1 MRKALNFIN
10 NRFLYKVI
18 YILVSISFVTI
29 LGEVKLINS
38 FTSKIM
44 IIWSIYIIL
53 RDIILYGFKNY
64 TRYHMFLILFL
75 IAFLLSIVFNIG
87 KVGNIKIFLVT
98 VIEFFAL
105 FSLEEKA
112 SIKES
117 INSIINV
124 SKIMVFLSFIG
135 GIISVIMLFFNTK
148 ITIGSNFYGVSGKLF
163 SGIYNNENTLG
174 IMAFI
179 SIILSIVVL
188 ANGFNRDKYIY
199 FLNIC
204 LQIFILYKA
213 RANSA
218 VLAMLIFIVVLIIL
232 NIKNSFIK
240 ATTILLLFTSSVFT
254 WYKLYNAGKLSLYL
268 NGRYAIWKTS
278 INVIKENIY
287 FGVGN
292 VNVADSV
299 IKASK
304 APLMGVEGGGMH
316 NIFIQISVAN
326 GLISSIIF
334 ILFLLFTT
342 LFIHK
347 YIMNNYGS
355 SNINVLIISFSLI
368 VSLVAINMFEA
379 NLIYIVSFIS
389 FIFWSML
396 SFILQITESSYRN
409 I

>member
-1 MRKALNFIN
+1 MRKVLNFIN

-38 FTSKIM
+38 ITSKIM
-44 IIWSIYIIL
+44 ILWSIYIIL
-53 RDIILYGFKNY
+53 RDIILYKFKNY

-75 IAFLLSIVFNIG
+75 IVFLLSIVFNTG
-87 KVGNIKIFLVT
+87 KVENIKIFLVAI
-98 VIEFFAL
+98 IEFFAL
-105 FSLEEKA
+105 FSLEERA

-117 INSIINV
+117 INNIINL

-135 GIISVIMLFFNTK
+135 GIISVMMLFFNTK
-148 ITIGSNFYGVSGKLF
+148 ITIGSNSYGISGKLF

-240 ATTILLLFTSSVFT
+240 ATAILMLFTSSVFT
-254 WYKLYNAGKLSLYL
+254 WYKLYNTGKLSLYL
-268 NGRYAIWKTS
+268 NGRYAIWKTA
-278 INVIKENIY
+278 IKVIKENMY

-292 VNVADSV
+292 ANVADSV

-334 ILFLLFTT
+334 ILFLLFII

-355 SNINVLIISFSLI
+355 SNINVIILSFSLLI
-368 VSLVAINMFEA
+368 SLIAINMFEA

-389 FIFWSML
+389 FTFWSML
-396 SFILQITESSYRN
+396 SFILQITESPYRH

>member
-10 NRFLYKVI
+10 NRFLFKVI

-53 RDIILYGFKNY
+53 RDIILYRFKNY

-75 IAFLLSIVFNIG
+75 IVFLLSIVFNTG
-87 KVGNIKIFLVT
+87 KAGNIKIFLVT

-117 INSIINV
+117 INSIINL
-124 SKIMVFLSFIG
+124 SKIMMILSFIG

-148 ITIGSNFYGVSGKLF
+148 ITIGSNSYGVSGKLF

-179 SIILSIVVL
+179 SIILSLVVL

-218 VLAMLIFIVVLIIL
+218 VLAMLIFIVVLIIV

-240 ATTILLLFTSSVFT
+240 ATAILMLFTSSVFA
-254 WYKLYNAGKLSLYL
+254 WYKLYNIGKLSLYL
-268 NGRYAIWKTS
+268 NGRYAIWKTA
-278 INVIKENIY
+278 IKVIKENIY

-299 IKASK
+299 IKSSK

-334 ILFLLFTT
+334 ILFLLFIT
-342 LFIHK
+342 LFINK

-355 SNINVLIISFSLI
+355 SNINVFIISFSLI
-368 VSLVAINMFEA
+368 ISLVAINMFEA

-396 SFILQITESSYRN
+396 SFILQITEAS
-409 I
+409 

>member
-10 NRFLYKVI
+10 NRFLFKVI

-29 LGEVKLINS
+29 LGEVKLVNS
-38 FTSKIM
+38 FSSKIM

-53 RDIILYGFKNY
+53 RDIILYRFKNY

-75 IAFLLSIVFNIG
+75 IVFLLSIVFNTG

-117 INSIINV
+117 INSIINL
-124 SKIMVFLSFIG
+124 SKIMVILSFIG
-135 GIISVIMLFFNTK
+135 GIISAIMLFFNTK
-148 ITIGSNFYGVSGKLF
+148 ITIGANSYGVSGKLF

-179 SIILSIVVL
+179 SIILSLVVL
-188 ANGFNRDKYIY
+188 ANGFKRDKYI
-199 FLNIC
+199 FFINIC

-218 VLAMLIFIVVLIIL
+218 VLAMLIFIVVLIIV

-240 ATTILLLFTSSVFT
+240 ATAILMLFTSSVFA
-254 WYKLYNAGKLSLYL
+254 WYKLYNIGKLSLYL
-268 NGRYAIWKTS
+268 NGRYAIWKTA
-278 INVIKENIY
+278 IKVIKENIY

-299 IKASK
+299 IKSSK

-334 ILFLLFTT
+334 ILFLLFIT

-347 YIMNNYGS
+347 HIMNNYGS
-355 SNINVLIISFSLI
+355 SNINVFIISFSLI
-368 VSLVAINMFEA
+368 ISLVAINMFEA

-396 SFILQITESSYRN
+396 SFILQITEAS
-409 I
+409 

>member
-1 MRKALNFIN
+1 MRKVLNFIN
-10 NRFLYKVI
+10 NRFLYKII

-38 FTSKIM
+38 ITSKIM

-53 RDIILYGFKNY
+53 MDVILYKFKNY
-64 TRYHMFLILFL
+64 TRYHMFLTLFL
-75 IAFLLSIVFNIG
+75 IVFLLSIGFNTG
-87 KVGNIKIFLVT
+87 KVENVKVFLVT

-105 FSLEEKA
+105 FSLEERA
-112 SIKES
+112 STKDS

-124 SKIMVFLSFIG
+124 SKIMVLLSFIG
-135 GIISVIMLFFNTK
+135 GIISVIMLFFNTS
-148 ITIGSNFYGVSGKLF
+148 IAIGSNSYGVSGKLF

-179 SIILSIVVL
+179 SIILSLVVL
-188 ANGFNRDKYIY
+188 AKGFNSDKYIF
-199 FLNIC
+199 FLNLF
-204 LQIFILYKA
+204 LQIFILSKA

-232 NIKNSFIK
+232 NIKNNFIK
-240 ATTILLLFTSSVFT
+240 AIAVLMLFTSSVFT
-254 WYKLYNAGKLSLYL
+254 WYKLYNLGKLSLFL
-268 NGRYAIWKTS
+268 NGRYAIWKTA
-278 INVIKENIY
+278 IKVIKENIY

-292 VNVADSV
+292 SNVADSV

-326 GLISSIIF
+326 GFISSIIF
-334 ILFLLFTT
+334 ILFLMFIA

-347 YIMNNYGS
+347 YIMNNYKS
-355 SNINVLIISFSLI
+355 SNINVIIISFSFLI
-368 VSLVAINMFEA
+368 SLVAINMFEA

-389 FIFWSML
+389 FTFWVML
-396 SFILQITESSYRN
+396 SFILQIIETASKEK
-409 I
+409 